1 MVRLVARK
9 SVSTRKKPYQPAPQP
24 IYRQVK
30 VKKVRKKSHG
40 SGVIRW
46 IGAVLSLIGVA
57 MISAM
62 AGALLA
68 FSFNS
73 TPLMQRPLSAAEQRV
88 FGQDTI
94 STQGVFQLPKLTRPV
109 NILVL
114 GVKVLTTDLKE
125 PPANAPVGYHALVNS
140 LEGLTDTMMLIRFN
154 PATQQLVVLS
164 LPRDTQVPIEG
175 YGTEKLNAANYYG
188 GPALAAKTV
197 SQLLGSTPIDRY
209 IRINVQ
215 GVEKLIDAL
224 GGVTVYVPQDMKYQD
239 DSQHLYI
246 NLKAGKQHLNGDKTL
261 QLLRFRYDEN
271 GDIGRIQRQQMVIRA
286 MKEQALNPVTI
297 ARLPQILKVVQS
309 HIDTNLSVEEL
320 MALVGFGANINKA
333 NTQMLMVPGDF
344 SLPGEYRA
352 SYWLP
357 NYKQIDQ
364 MVARHF
370 GQGTVTRSLIEPA
383 LLRISIQDSTGKP
396 DAVTSLVKALQQ
408 SGYTNVY
415 VDKPWTEP
423 LITTRLIAQSGDSE
437 SAQAVRD
444 SLKLGEVQTESTG
457 TLQSD
462 VTIQLGKDWLTK

>member
-1 MVRLVARK
+1 MYKQVR
-9 SVSTRKKPYQPAPQP
+9 
-24 IYRQVK
+24 
-30 VKKVRKKSHG
+30 VKKVRKKSRG

-46 IGAVLSLIGVA
+46 VGAVLSLLGVA

-68 FSFNS
+68 FSFNA
-73 TPLMQRPLSAAEQRV
+73 TPLMQRHLSASEQKV

-114 GVKVLTTDLKE
+114 GVKVLTTDLKN
-125 PPANAPVGYHALVNS
+125 PIPNAQPASYQALVNS
-140 LEGLTDTMMLIRFN
+140 LEGLADTMLLLRFN
-154 PATQQLVVLS
+154 PETHQLVVLS
-164 LPRDTQVPIEG
+164 LPRDTRVAIEG
-175 YGTEKLNAANYYG
+175 YGTDKLNAANYYG
-188 GPALAAKTV
+188 GPALAAKAV
-197 SQLLGSTPIDRY
+197 SNLLGNTPIDRY

-224 GGVTVYVPQDMKYQD
+224 GGVTVYVPKAMKYQD
-239 DSQHLYI
+239 ESQHLYI
-246 NLKAGKQHLNGDKTL
+246 DLKAGKQHLNGDKTL
-261 QLLRFRYDEN
+261 QLLRFRYDEY
-271 GDIGRIQRQQMVIRA
+271 GDIGRIQRQQTVMRTL
-286 MKEQALNPVTI
+286 KEQALNPMTI
-297 ARLPQILKVVQS
+297 ARLPQILKVVQT

-344 SLPGEYRA
+344 SSPSQYQT

-357 NYKQIDQ
+357 NYQQISKMIAQ
-364 MVARHF
+364 YF
-370 GQGTVTRSLIEPA
+370 GQGEVQRSRLEPS

-396 DAVTSLVKALQQ
+396 EAVKSLVTALQK

-415 VDKPWTEP
+415 VDNPWTEP
-423 LITTRLIAQSGDSE
+423 LITTRVVAQSGDIQ

-444 SLKLGEVQTESTG
+444 SLNLGEVQTESTG

-462 VTIQLGKDWLTK
+462 VTIQLGQDWLTK